1 MDTTV
6 ALFITALV
14 LVAAAV
20 AALLFAQNAKKR
32 HRVIQRR
39 FGPEYERALEEY
51 GTQDRADRALAARA
65 RRVEKYRI
73 RELAP
78 EAQQRFSERWR
89 QIQARFVDEPS
100 RAVHEADELI
110 IAVMQTRGY
119 PMEDFEHRVAD
130 LSVDHPDVVQ
140 HYRAARALADAN
152 REGRAN
158 TEELRQAFVHFRAL
172 FADLLELP
180 TLPTPTA
187 WQEARP

>member
-1 MDTTV
+1 MNTTV

-14 LVAAAV
+14 FVAAAV
-20 AALLFAQNAKKR
+20 AALLILQNSRKR
-32 HRVIQRR
+32 HWVLQRR
-39 FGPEYERALEEY
+39 FGPEYERALTEY
-51 GTQDRADRALAARA
+51 GTPDRADRALAARA
-65 RRVEKYRI
+65 KRVEKYRI
-73 RELAP
+73 RELEP
-78 EAQQRFSERWR
+78 EAQRRFSETWR

-100 RAVHEADELI
+100 RAVREADELI
-110 IAVMQTRGY
+110 VAVMQTRGY
-119 PMEDFEHRVAD
+119 PLEDFEQRVAD

-180 TLPTPTA
+180 AMPTPTA